1 MAKVSKRASEKRTA
15 PMLPERNTESAPA
28 AEINSN
34 VADLARPPDVKQ
46 PGSMEDKHPESR
58 PQIEPAQDETVSTS
72 PRSTDES
79 DGISALKERRLPMA
93 VEKMLEQMESDAKE
107 HLWWARIGSGAMI
120 VIAVVVVTV
129 GFYWFWS

>member
-1 MAKVSKRASEKRTA
+1 MAKVSKRASVKRTA
-15 PMLPERNTESAPA
+15 PLVHERNTESAPA
-28 AEINSN
+28 AGLNSN
-34 VADLARPPDVKQ
+34 VADLARPSDVKQ
-46 PGSMEDKHPESR
+46 PGSMEDKHPESS
-58 PQIEPAQDETVSTS
+58 PQIEPVQDETVPTS

-79 DGISALKERRLPMA
+79 DVISALKERRLPMA

>member
-1 MAKVSKRASEKRTA
+1 
-15 PMLPERNTESAPA
+15 
-28 AEINSN
+28 
-34 VADLARPPDVKQ
+34 
-46 PGSMEDKHPESR
+46 
-58 PQIEPAQDETVSTS
+58 
-72 PRSTDES
+72 
-79 DGISALKERRLPMA
+79 MA